1 VHPTLDPLSIDSAA
15 FWLLIGATILCG
27 GAIGLERQ
35 LRGKAAGVRTN
46 ILICLGTA
54 LFVAVGNSFPAARS
68 DPTRVIGQVVTGIG
82 FLGAGVILVSDGR
95 ILGITSAALIWV
107 QAAIGVM
114 IGLGRIGT
122 AVVVT
127 LTTLAVLIG
136 LEAIESVW
144 KRLRAGNVSKALD
157 NLHIDI

>member
-1 VHPTLDPLSIDSAA
+1 MHPTLDPLSIESSA
-15 FWLLIGATILCG
+15 FWLLIGAAILCG
-27 GAIGLERQ
+27 GTIGLERQ

-54 LFVAVGNSFPAARS
+54 LFVAVGNSFPASRS

-82 FLGAGVILVSDGR
+82 FLGAGVILVSEGR

-107 QAAIGVM
+107 QAAIGAM
-114 IGLGRIGT
+114 IGLGRIAT

-144 KRLRAGNVSKALD
+144 KRLRAGNASKEL
-157 NLHIDI
+157 NSMHIDM